1 MTGGSLLKLKA
12 LIQRKQEVL
21 IVGGGLA
28 GLVASLLLVKEGHPV
43 TLVEKKV
50 YPFHRVCGEYVS
62 NEVLDFLKRNGL
74 YPDFLDLPRI
84 DTFEFSDTRGKSVFL
99 PLDLGG
105 FGISRYQL
113 DLWLYQ
119 LASEQGVKFLTGTSV
134 IDLEF
139 LEKED
144 LFEVK
149 LSDFQVLQ
157 VPVVLGA
164 FGKRSK
170 LDQVLERP
178 FFTKRSPYIGVKYH
192 VLAEGSTNTVALHNF
207 QGGYCGFN
215 AIEEGKFNLC
225 YLGNRDQLRQY
236 GSIEE
241 MERAVLW
248 KNPVLKR
255 IFEDSTFLWEK
266 PEVIT
271 EINFERKLPVENHL
285 LLLGDAAGLITP
297 LCGNGMAMAMHSA
310 FLVTEALREGRTRQ
324 EVEQRYTQ
332 GWNAQFYQRLG
343 VGRAIQ
349 GLFGSGKG
357 SVVARNLIQ
366 RLPFVARTLLK
377 NTHGQPF

>member
-1 MTGGSLLKLKA
+1 M
-12 LIQRKQEVL
+12 L

-28 GLVASLLLVKEGHPV
+28 GLVASLLLVKNGHVV

-62 NEVLDFLKRNGL
+62 NEVLDFLKRNDL
-74 YPDFLDLPRI
+74 YPDLLDLPQI

-119 LASEQGVKFLTGTSV
+119 LASKQGVKFLTGTTV
-134 IDLEF
+134 TDLEF

-144 LFEVK
+144 VFQVK

-170 LDQVLERP
+170 LDQVLERS

-192 VLAEGSTNTVALHNF
+192 IKTQGSRNTVALHNF
-207 QGGYCGFN
+207 DGGYCGIN
-215 AIEEGKFNLC
+215 AIEGNTFNLC
-225 YLGNRDQLRQY
+225 YFGSREQLREY
-236 GSIEE
+236 GSIPE
-241 MERAVLW
+241 MEKNVLW
-248 KNPVLKR
+248 KNPILHR
-255 IFEDSTFLWEK
+255 IFQESDFLWEK

-297 LCGNGMAMAMHSA
+297 LCGNGMAMAIHSA
-310 FLVTEALREGRTRQ
+310 KLAAEALQRGTTRQ
-324 EVEQRYTQ
+324 EVEQYYASS
-332 GWNAQFYQRLG
+332 WNEQFYKRLG

-349 GLFGSGKG
+349 RLFGSGRG
-357 SVVARNLIQ
+357 SVIARNLIEYV
-366 RLPFVARTLLK
+366 PFVARTLLK

>member
-1 MTGGSLLKLKA
+1 LTGGSLINLKA
-12 LIQRKQEVL
+12 LVQRKQEVL

-28 GLVASLLLVKEGHPV
+28 GLVASLLLVKNGHAV

-119 LASEQGVKFLTGTSV
+119 LATEQGVKFVTGTTV
-134 IDLEF
+134 TELEF
-139 LEKED
+139 LKKKD
-144 LFEVK
+144 VFEVK

-157 VPVVLGA
+157 FPYVLGA

-178 FFTKRSPYIGVKYH
+178 FFSKRSPYIGVKYH
-192 VLAEGSTNTVALHNF
+192 VQAEGSPNTVALHNF

-215 AIEEGKFNLC
+215 AIEDGKFNLC
-225 YLGNRDQLRQY
+225 YLGSRDQLRAY
-236 GSIEE
+236 GSIPE
-241 MERAVLW
+241 MEQAVLW
-248 KNPVLKR
+248 KNPLLKR
-255 IFEDSTFLWEK
+255 IFQESDFLWDK

-285 LLLGDAAGLITP
+285 LMLGDAAGLITP

-310 FLVTEALREGRTRQ
+310 LLVSEALREGKTRQ
-324 EVEQRYTQ
+324 EIEQHYSRR
-332 GWNAQFYQRLG
+332 WNALFYQRLG

-349 GLFGSGKG
+349 GLFGSGRG
-357 SVVARNLIQ
+357 SVIARNLIAHV
-366 RLPFVARTLLK
+366 PFVARTLLK
-377 NTHGQPF
+377 NTHGKPF

>member
-1 MTGGSLLKLKA
+1 MV
-12 LIQRKQEVL
+12 QRKQEVL

-28 GLVASLLLVKEGHPV
+28 GLVASLLLVKDGPAV

-62 NEVLDFLKRNGL
+62 NEVLDFLKRNNL
-74 YPDFLDLPRI
+74 YPDFLELPHI

-119 LASEQGVKFLTGTSV
+119 LASEQGVKFLTGTTV
-134 IDLEF
+134 TDLVF

-144 LFEVK
+144 LFQVK

-192 VLAEGSTNTVALHNF
+192 VQAEGSSNTVALHNF

-225 YLGNRDQLRQY
+225 YLGSRDQLRAY
-236 GSIEE
+236 GSIPE
-241 MERAVLW
+241 MEQAVLW
-248 KNPVLKR
+248 KNPLLKR
-255 IFEDSTFLWEK
+255 IFQESDFLWEK

-285 LLLGDAAGLITP
+285 LMLGDAAGLITP

-310 FLVTEALREGRTRQ
+310 LLVTEALREGKTRQ
-324 EVEQRYTQ
+324 EVEEHYSKR
-332 GWNAQFYQRLG
+332 WNALFYQRLG

-349 GLFGSGKG
+349 GLFGSGRG
-357 SVVARNLIQ
+357 SVIARNLIAHV
-366 RLPFVARTLLK
+366 PFVARTLLK

>member
-1 MTGGSLLKLKA
+1 MTGGCILKLKA
-12 LIQRKQEVL
+12 LAHRKQEVL

-28 GLVASLLLVKEGHPV
+28 GLIASLLLVKNGHEV
-43 TLVEKKV
+43 TLVEKKE

-62 NEVLDFLKRNGL
+62 NEVLHFLKRHNF
-74 YPDFLDLPRI
+74 YPTNLDLPKI
-84 DTFEFSDTRGKSVFL
+84 DTFQFSDTQGKSVFL

-119 LASEQGVKFLTGTSV
+119 LASEQGVKFLTNTSV
-134 IDLEF
+134 TDLEF
-139 LEKED
+139 QEKED
-144 LFEVK
+144 VFEVK
-149 LSDFQVLQ
+149 LSDFQVLH

-170 LDQVLERP
+170 LDQVLKRP

-192 VLAEGSTNTVALHNF
+192 ILSEGSTSTVALHNF

-215 AIEEGKFNLC
+215 AIEDGKFNLC

-241 MERAVLW
+241 MERAVVW
-248 KNPVLKR
+248 KNPLLKR
-255 IFEDSTFLWEK
+255 IFEESTFLWEK

-271 EINFERKLPVENHL
+271 EINFERKKPVENHL

-310 FLVTEALREGRTRQ
+310 LLVTEALQEGKTRQ
-324 EVEQRYTQ
+324 AVEQRYRQ
-332 GWNAQFYQRLG
+332 GWNDHFYQRLG

-357 SVVARNLIQ
+357 AIVARNLIQ

>member
-1 MTGGSLLKLKA
+1 MLKSKA
-12 LIQRKQEVL
+12 LETRKHEVL

-28 GLVASLLLVKEGHPV
+28 GLVSALLLVQEGHVV
-43 TLVEKKV
+43 TVVEKKV

-62 NEVLDFLKRNGL
+62 NEVLDFLKRNGM
-74 YPDFLDLPRI
+74 YPVGLELPNI
-84 DTFEFSDTRGKSVFL
+84 DTFEFSDTQGSSVRL

-105 FGISRYQL
+105 FGISRFVL
-113 DLWLYQ
+113 DEWLYR
-119 LASEQGVKFLTGTSV
+119 LACQRGVHFLTGTSV
-134 IDLEF
+134 TGLQF
-139 LEKED
+139 VAKEE
-144 LFEVK
+144 LFQVE

-157 VPVVLGA
+157 VPYVLGA

-178 FFTKRSPYIGVKYH
+178 FFSKRSPYIGVKYH
-192 VLAEGSTNTVALHNF
+192 VLAEGSSNTVALHNF

-215 AIEEGKFNLC
+215 AIEDGKFNLC
-225 YLGNRDQLRQY
+225 YLGSREQLRAY
-236 GSIEE
+236 GSIPE
-241 MERAVLW
+241 MEQAVLW
-248 KNPVLKR
+248 KNPLLKR
-255 IFEDSTFLWEK
+255 IFQESDFLWEK

-310 FLVTEALREGRTRQ
+310 LLVTEALREGKTRQ
-324 EVEQRYTQ
+324 EVEEHYSRR
-332 GWNAQFYQRLG
+332 WNALFYQRLG

-349 GLFGSGKG
+349 GLFGSGRG
-357 SVVARNLIQ
+357 SVIARNLIAHV
-366 RLPFVARTLLK
+366 PFVARTLLK

>member
-1 MTGGSLLKLKA
+1 MLKSKA
-12 LIQRKQEVL
+12 LEQRKQEVL

-28 GLVASLLLVKEGHPV
+28 GLVSALLLVQEGHVV
-43 TLVEKKV
+43 TVVEKKV

-74 YPDFLDLPRI
+74 YPDELELPNI
-84 DTFEFSDTRGKSVFL
+84 DTFEFSDTRGSSVRL

-105 FGISRYQL
+105 FGISRYVL
-113 DLWLYQ
+113 DEWLYR
-119 LASEQGVKFLTGTSV
+119 LACQRGVNFLTGTTV
-134 IDLEF
+134 TGLQF
-139 LEKED
+139 VAKEE
-144 LFEVK
+144 LFQVE

-157 VPVVLGA
+157 VPYVLGA

-178 FFTKRSPYIGVKYH
+178 FFSKRSPYIGVKYH
-192 VLAEGSTNTVALHNF
+192 VQAEGSSNTVALHNF

-215 AIEEGKFNLC
+215 AIEGGKFNLC
-225 YLGNRDQLRQY
+225 YLGSRDQLRAY
-236 GSIEE
+236 GSIPE
-241 MERAVLW
+241 MEQAVLW
-248 KNPVLKR
+248 KNPLLKR
-255 IFEDSTFLWEK
+255 IFQESDFLWEK

-285 LLLGDAAGLITP
+285 LMLGDAAGLITP

-310 FLVTEALREGRTRQ
+310 LLVTEALREGKTRQ
-324 EVEQRYTQ
+324 EVEQHYSKR
-332 GWNAQFYQRLG
+332 WNALFYQRLG

-349 GLFGSGKG
+349 GLFGSGRG
-357 SVVARNLIQ
+357 SVIARNLIAHV
-366 RLPFVARTLLK
+366 PFVARTLLK

>member
-1 MTGGSLLKLKA
+1 MLKSKA
-12 LIQRKQEVL
+12 LEKRKQEVL

-28 GLVASLLLVKEGHPV
+28 GLVSALLLVQEGHVV
-43 TLVEKKV
+43 TVVEKKI

-62 NEVLDFLKRNGL
+62 NEVLDFLKRNGM
-74 YPDFLDLPRI
+74 YPEGLELPNI
-84 DTFEFSDTRGKSVFL
+84 DTFEFSDTQGNSVRL

-105 FGISRYQL
+105 FGISRYVL
-113 DLWLYQ
+113 DEWLYR
-119 LASEQGVKFLTGTSV
+119 LACQRGVNFLTGTSV
-134 IDLEF
+134 TGLQF
-139 LEKED
+139 VAKEE
-144 LFEVK
+144 LFQVE

-157 VPVVLGA
+157 VPYVLGA

-178 FFTKRSPYIGVKYH
+178 FFSKRSPYIGVKYH
-192 VLAEGSTNTVALHNF
+192 VQAEGSSNTVALHNF

-215 AIEEGKFNLC
+215 AIEGGKFNLC
-225 YLGNRDQLRQY
+225 YLGSRDQLRAY
-236 GSIEE
+236 GSIPE
-241 MERAVLW
+241 MEQVVLW
-248 KNPVLKR
+248 KNPLLKR
-255 IFEDSTFLWEK
+255 IFKESDFLWEK

-310 FLVTEALREGRTRQ
+310 LLVTEALREGKTRQ
-324 EVEQRYTQ
+324 EVEQHYSKR
-332 GWNAQFYQRLG
+332 WNALFYQRLG

-349 GLFGSGKG
+349 GLFGSGRG
-357 SVVARNLIQ
+357 SVIARNLIAHV
-366 RLPFVARTLLK
+366 PFVARTLLK

>member
-1 MTGGSLLKLKA
+1 MTGGSLVKSKA
-12 LIQRKQEVL
+12 LEQRKQEVL

-28 GLVASLLLVKEGHPV
+28 GLVASLLLVKAGHEV

-62 NEVLDFLKRNGL
+62 NEVLDFLKRNDL
-74 YPDFLDLPRI
+74 YPNFLDLPRI
-84 DTFEFSDTRGKSVFL
+84 DTFEFSDTQGKSVFL

-134 IDLEF
+134 TDLEF

-144 LFEVK
+144 IFQVK
-149 LSDFQVLQ
+149 LSDFQVLH

-192 VLAEGSTNTVALHNF
+192 VLAEGSPNTVALHNF

-225 YLGNRDQLRQY
+225 YLGNRDQLRQF

-248 KNPVLKR
+248 KNPLLKR
-255 IFEDSTFLWEK
+255 IFADSTFLWDK

-271 EINFERKLPVENHL
+271 EINFERKKPVENHL

-310 FLVTEALREGRTRQ
+310 FLVTEALREGGSRQ
-324 EVEQRYTQ
+324 EVEQRYSQ

>member
-1 MTGGSLLKLKA
+1 LTGGSLLKSKA
-12 LIQRKQEVL
+12 LVQRKQEVL

-28 GLVASLLLVKEGHPV
+28 GLVASLLLVKEGHAV

-62 NEVLDFLKRNGL
+62 NEVLDFLKRNDL
-74 YPDFLDLPRI
+74 YPDFLELPHI

-134 IDLEF
+134 TDLEF

-144 LFEVK
+144 VFEVK

-192 VLAEGSTNTVALHNF
+192 VLAEGSANTVALHNF

-241 MERAVLW
+241 MERSVLW

-255 IFEDSTFLWEK
+255 IFEESTFLWEK

-271 EINFERKLPVENHL
+271 EINFERKKPVENHL

>member
-1 MTGGSLLKLKA
+1 ME
-12 LIQRKQEVL
+12 QRKQEVL

-28 GLVASLLLVKEGHPV
+28 GLVASLLLVKVGHAV

-62 NEVLDFLKRNGL
+62 NEVLDFLKRNDL
-74 YPDFLDLPRI
+74 YPNFLDLPRI

-134 IDLEF
+134 TDLDF

-144 LFEVK
+144 VFEVK

-170 LDQVLERP
+170 LDQLLERP
-178 FFTKRSPYIGVKYH
+178 FFSKRSPYIGVKYH
-192 VLAEGSTNTVALHNF
+192 IKTQGSRNTVALHNF
-207 QGGYCGFN
+207 DGGYCGIN
-215 AIEEGKFNLC
+215 AIEGDTFNMC
-225 YLGNRDQLRQY
+225 YLGSREQLRES
-236 GSIEE
+236 GSIPE
-241 MERAVLW
+241 MEKNVLW
-248 KNPVLKR
+248 KNPNLHR
-255 IFEDSTFLWEK
+255 IFQESDFLWEK

-297 LCGNGMAMAMHSA
+297 LCGNGMAMAIHSA
-310 FLVTEALREGRTRQ
+310 KLAAEALQKGTTRQ
-324 EVEQRYTQ
+324 EVEEYYASS
-332 GWNAQFYQRLG
+332 WNKQFYKRLG
-343 VGRAIQ
+343 AGRAIQ
-349 GLFGSGKG
+349 RLFGSGRG
-357 SVVARNLIQ
+357 SVIARNLIEHV
-366 RLPFVARTLLK
+366 PFVARTLLK

>member
-1 MTGGSLLKLKA
+1 MLKSKA
-12 LIQRKQEVL
+12 LEKRKHEVL

-28 GLVASLLLVKEGHPV
+28 GLVSALLLVQEGHVV
-43 TLVEKKV
+43 TVVEKKV

-62 NEVLDFLKRNGL
+62 NEVLDFLKRNNL
-74 YPDFLDLPRI
+74 YPDFLELPHI

-119 LASEQGVKFLTGTSV
+119 LASEQGVKFLTGTTV
-134 IDLEF
+134 TDLVF

-144 LFEVK
+144 LFQVK

-178 FFTKRSPYIGVKYH
+178 FFSKRSPYIGVKYH
-192 VLAEGSTNTVALHNF
+192 VQAEGSSNTVALHNF

-215 AIEEGKFNLC
+215 AIEGGKFNLC
-225 YLGNRDQLRQY
+225 YLGSRDQLRAY
-236 GSIEE
+236 GSIPE
-241 MERAVLW
+241 MEQAVLW
-248 KNPVLKR
+248 KNPLLKR
-255 IFEDSTFLWEK
+255 IFQESDFLWEK

-285 LLLGDAAGLITP
+285 LMLGDAAGLITP

-310 FLVTEALREGRTRQ
+310 LLVTEALREGKTRQ
-324 EVEQRYTQ
+324 EVEQHYSKR
-332 GWNAQFYQRLG
+332 WNALFYQRLG

-349 GLFGSGKG
+349 GLFGSGRG
-357 SVVARNLIQ
+357 SVIARNLIAHV
-366 RLPFVARTLLK
+366 PFVARTLLK

>member
-1 MTGGSLLKLKA
+1 MV
-12 LIQRKQEVL
+12 QRKQEVL

-28 GLVASLLLVKEGHPV
+28 GLVASLLLVKNGHAV

-119 LASEQGVKFLTGTSV
+119 LATEQGVKFVTGTTV
-134 IDLEF
+134 TELEF
-139 LEKED
+139 LKKKD
-144 LFEVK
+144 VFEVK

-157 VPVVLGA
+157 FPYVLGA

-178 FFTKRSPYIGVKYH
+178 FFSKRSPYIGVKYH
-192 VLAEGSTNTVALHNF
+192 VQAEGSPNTVALHNF

-215 AIEEGKFNLC
+215 AIEDGKFNLC
-225 YLGNRDQLRQY
+225 YLGSRDQLRAY
-236 GSIEE
+236 GSIPE
-241 MERAVLW
+241 MEQAVLW
-248 KNPVLKR
+248 KNPLLKR
-255 IFEDSTFLWEK
+255 IFQESDFLWDK

-285 LLLGDAAGLITP
+285 LMLGDAAGLITP

-310 FLVTEALREGRTRQ
+310 LLVSEALREGKTRQ
-324 EVEQRYTQ
+324 EIEQHYSRR
-332 GWNAQFYQRLG
+332 WNALFYQRLG

-349 GLFGSGKG
+349 GLFGSGRG
-357 SVVARNLIQ
+357 SVIARNLIAHV
-366 RLPFVARTLLK
+366 PFVARTLLK
-377 NTHGQPF
+377 NTHGKPF

>member
-1 MTGGSLLKLKA
+1 MLKSKA
-12 LIQRKQEVL
+12 LEKRKHEVL

-28 GLVASLLLVKEGHPV
+28 GLVSSLLLAQEGHEV
-43 TLVEKKV
+43 TVVEKKV

-74 YPDFLDLPRI
+74 YPAGLELPNI
-84 DTFEFSDTRGKSVFL
+84 DTFEFSDTRGSSVRL

-105 FGISRYQL
+105 FGISRYVL
-113 DLWLYQ
+113 DEWLYR
-119 LASEQGVKFLTGTSV
+119 LACQRGVNFLTGTTV
-134 IDLEF
+134 TGLQFIA
-139 LEKED
+139 KED
-144 LFEVK
+144 LFQVE

-157 VPVVLGA
+157 VPYVLGA

-178 FFTKRSPYIGVKYH
+178 FFSKRSPYIGVKYH
-192 VLAEGSTNTVALHNF
+192 VQAEGSSNTVALHNF

-225 YLGNRDQLRQY
+225 YLGSRDQLRAY
-236 GSIEE
+236 GSIPE
-241 MERAVLW
+241 MEQAVLW
-248 KNPVLKR
+248 KNPLLKR
-255 IFEDSTFLWEK
+255 IFQESDFLWEK

-285 LLLGDAAGLITP
+285 LMMGDAAGLITP

-310 FLVTEALREGRTRQ
+310 LLVTEALREGKTRQ
-324 EVEQRYTQ
+324 EVELHYSKQ
-332 GWNAQFYQRLG
+332 WNALFYQRLG

-349 GLFGSGKG
+349 GLFGSGRG
-357 SVVARNLIQ
+357 SVIARNLIAHV
-366 RLPFVARTLLK
+366 PFVARTLLK

>member
-1 MTGGSLLKLKA
+1 MLKSKA
-12 LIQRKQEVL
+12 LETRKQEVL

-28 GLVASLLLVKEGHPV
+28 GLVSAFLLAQEGHAV
-43 TLVEKKV
+43 TVVEKKV

-62 NEVLDFLKRNGL
+62 NEVLDFLKRNGM
-74 YPDFLDLPRI
+74 YPEGLELPNI
-84 DTFEFSDTRGKSVFL
+84 DTFEFSDTKGSSVLL

-113 DLWLYQ
+113 DFWLYQ
-119 LASEQGVKFLTGTSV
+119 LASEQGVKFLTGTTV
-134 IDLEF
+134 TDLVF

-144 LFEVK
+144 FFQVK

-192 VLAEGSTNTVALHNF
+192 VQAEGSSNTVALHNF

-215 AIEEGKFNLC
+215 AIEGGKFNLC

-241 MERAVLW
+241 MEQAVLW
-248 KNPVLKR
+248 KNPILKR
-255 IFEDSTFLWEK
+255 IFQESDFLWEK

-310 FLVTEALREGRTRQ
+310 LLVTEALREGKTRQ
-324 EVEQRYTQ
+324 EVEQHYSRR
-332 GWNAQFYQRLG
+332 WNSLFYQRLG

-349 GLFGSGKG
+349 GLFGSGRG
-357 SVVARNLIQ
+357 SVIARNLIAHV
-366 RLPFVARTLLK
+366 PFVARTLLK
-377 NTHGQPF
+377 HTHGQPF

>member
-1 MTGGSLLKLKA
+1 LTGGSPVKLKA
-12 LIQRKQEVL
+12 LEQRKQEVL

-28 GLVASLLLVKEGHPV
+28 GLVASLLLVKEGHQV

-62 NEVLDFLKRNGL
+62 NEVLDFLKRNDL
-74 YPDFLDLPRI
+74 LPDFLELPQI
-84 DTFEFSDTRGKSVFL
+84 DTFEFSDTQGKSVFL
-99 PLDLGG
+99 SLDLGG

-119 LASEQGVKFLTGTSV
+119 LASKQGVNFLTGISV
-134 IDLEF
+134 TDLKF

-157 VPVVLGA
+157 LPVVLGA

-192 VLAEGSTNTVALHNF
+192 VKAEGSPNTVALHNF

-215 AIEEGKFNLC
+215 AIEGGKFNLC
-225 YLGNRDQLRQY
+225 YLGSRDQLRAY
-236 GSIEE
+236 GSIPE
-241 MERAVLW
+241 MEQAVLW
-248 KNPVLKR
+248 KNPLLKL
-255 IFEDSTFLWEK
+255 IFQESDFLWEK

-285 LLLGDAAGLITP
+285 LMLGDAAGLITP

-310 FLVTEALREGRTRQ
+310 LLVTEALREGKTRQ
-324 EVEQRYTQ
+324 EVEQHYSRR
-332 GWNAQFYQRLG
+332 WNALFYQRLG

-349 GLFGSGKG
+349 GLFGSGRG
-357 SVVARNLIQ
+357 SVIARNLIAHV
-366 RLPFVARTLLK
+366 PFVARTLLK

>member
-1 MTGGSLLKLKA
+1 LKKTYFLTGGSLLKLKA

-28 GLVASLLLVKEGHPV
+28 GLVSSLLLVKEGHAV

-62 NEVLDFLKRNGL
+62 NEVLDFLKRNDL
-74 YPDFLDLPRI
+74 YPDLLDLPQI

-119 LASEQGVKFLTGTSV
+119 LASKQGVKFLTGTTV
-134 IDLEF
+134 TDLEF

-144 LFEVK
+144 VFQVK

-170 LDQVLERP
+170 LDQILERP

-192 VLAEGSTNTVALHNF
+192 VRAEGAANTVALHNF

-215 AIEEGKFNLC
+215 AIEDGKFNL
-225 YLGNRDQLRQY
+225 
-236 GSIEE
+236 
-241 MERAVLW
+241 
-248 KNPVLKR
+248 
-255 IFEDSTFLWEK
+255 
-266 PEVIT
+266 
-271 EINFERKLPVENHL
+271 
-285 LLLGDAAGLITP
+285 
-297 LCGNGMAMAMHSA
+297 
-310 FLVTEALREGRTRQ
+310 
-324 EVEQRYTQ
+324 
-332 GWNAQFYQRLG
+332 
-343 VGRAIQ
+343 
-349 GLFGSGKG
+349 
-357 SVVARNLIQ
+357 
-366 RLPFVARTLLK
+366 
-377 NTHGQPF
+377 

>member
-1 MTGGSLLKLKA
+1 MLKSKA
-12 LIQRKQEVL
+12 LEMRKHEVL

-28 GLVASLLLVKEGHPV
+28 GLVSALLLVKDGHAV

-62 NEVLDFLKRNGL
+62 NEVLDFLKRNNL
-74 YPDFLDLPRI
+74 YPDFLELPHI

-105 FGISRYQL
+105 FGISRHQL

-119 LASEQGVKFLTGTSV
+119 LASEQGVKFLTGTTV
-134 IDLEF
+134 TDLVF

-144 LFEVK
+144 LFQVK

-192 VLAEGSTNTVALHNF
+192 VQAEGSSNTVALHNF

-215 AIEEGKFNLC
+215 AIEGGKFNLC
-225 YLGNRDQLRQY
+225 YLGSRDQLRAY
-236 GSIEE
+236 GTIPE
-241 MERAVLW
+241 MEQAVLW
-248 KNPVLKR
+248 KNPLLKR
-255 IFEDSTFLWEK
+255 IFQESDFLWEK

-285 LLLGDAAGLITP
+285 LMLGDAAGLITP

-310 FLVTEALREGRTRQ
+310 LLVTEALREGKTRQ
-324 EVEQRYTQ
+324 GVEQHYSKR
-332 GWNAQFYQRLG
+332 WNALFYQRLG

-349 GLFGSGKG
+349 GLFGSGRG
-357 SVVARNLIQ
+357 SVIARNLIAHV
-366 RLPFVARTLLK
+366 PFVARTLLK